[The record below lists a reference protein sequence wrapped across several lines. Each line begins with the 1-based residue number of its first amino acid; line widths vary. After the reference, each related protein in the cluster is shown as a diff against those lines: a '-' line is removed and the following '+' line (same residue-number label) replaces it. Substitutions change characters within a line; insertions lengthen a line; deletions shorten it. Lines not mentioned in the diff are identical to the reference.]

1 MNQNEK
7 VTKHNI
13 ILGSIGNPQQRQT
26 NNSWQNENETKT
38 STIPNSFQDPQQPK
52 LDSNHDFYNNSFQF
66 LRLFLAFCV
75 VISHSFALYFG
86 NEFEP
91 RLPLNGYYITL
102 GNFAVFAFFV
112 ISGFVITHSFTSK
125 PNPKEFLLKRIKR
138 IFPGLITCLF
148 LTVILFAPLLDSN
161 PQRYVQNE
169 IPNAIKYF
177 ALNAT
182 GFNLQDNIG
191 NILGKQFSLNEINPV
206 LWTIRYE
213 IIAYLIVA
221 TLGFFGWFKKQA
233 VLIMFLIC
241 NFLYWLTLD
250 MPILHEWLN
259 SYFMFSEMFAYL
271 AYFFAGSTIYFFK
284 ERFVS
289 RLRRNSPL
297 EMTGTAGLDPATHS
311 PKGWQ
316 SQTDG
321 VFLWK
326 NKLISIITIG
336 LSLITFIL
344 ALNYDLLSTFGP
356 ACIAIIILNLGYILP
371 FQKLPKII
379 PDISYGVYIYGWLV
393 QLIIIKYFK
402 IYLSYPQYISL
413 VIITTTLCGFAS
425 YYLVEKRFL
434 KIAKKQ

>member
-7 VTKHNI
+7 VIKQNVI
-13 ILGSIGNPQQRQT
+13 PGSIGNPQQSKPSTGKQD
-26 NNSWQNENETKT
+26 NNITKT
-38 STIPNSFQDPQQPK
+38 TVILNSFQDPQRPK
-52 LDSNHDFYNNSFQF
+52 PNANQDFYNNSFQF

-138 IFPGLITCLF
+138 IFPGLIACLF
-148 LTVILFAPLLDSN
+148 LTVVVFAPFLDSS
-161 PQRYVQNE
+161 PQKYFQNE

-177 ALNAT
+177 AMNTT

-206 LWTIRYE
+206 LWTIRFE
-213 IIAYLIVA
+213 IIAYLLVA
-221 TLGFFGWFKKQA
+221 LFGFFHLLKKQTF
-233 VLIMFLIC
+233 LILFLIC
-241 NFLYWLTLD
+241 NFMYWLTLEI
-250 MPILHEWLN
+250 PPLHDWLN
-259 SYFMFSEMFAYL
+259 QYFMFAEMFAFL

-284 ERFVS
+284 EIFIS
-289 RLRRNSPL
+289 SLHRNSPQ
-297 EMTGTAGLDPATHS
+297 E
-311 PKGWQ
+311 GWQ
-316 SQTDG
+316 SKTDG
-321 VFLWK
+321 VFMSH
-326 NKLISIITIG
+326 NRLISKITLG

-356 ACIAIIILNLGYILP
+356 ICIAIIILNLGYMLP
-371 FQKLPKII
+371 FQKLPKIL
-379 PDISYGVYIYGWLV
+379 PDISYGVYIYGWLI

-413 VIITTTLCGFAS
+413 VIITTILCGFAS
-425 YYLVEKRFL
+425 YYLVERRFL
-434 KIAKKQ
+434 KVAKKQ